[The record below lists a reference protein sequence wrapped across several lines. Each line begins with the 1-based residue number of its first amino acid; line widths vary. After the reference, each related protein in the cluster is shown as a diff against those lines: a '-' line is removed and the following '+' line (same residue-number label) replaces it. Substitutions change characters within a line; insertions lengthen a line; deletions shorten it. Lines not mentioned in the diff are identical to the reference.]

1 MTLYR
6 NLLDDA
12 GSRFTRIAQQEDN
25 KLKQTSMKYQLSL
38 YSGILAILIII
49 CLLIFKNI

>member
-1 MTLYR
+1 MSLY
-6 NLLDDA
+6 NLLDNA
-12 GSRFTRIAQQEDN
+12 ETRFTSKAQIQDN
-25 KLKQTSMKYQLSL
+25 NLKRTTLKYELSL

>member
-1 MTLYR
+1 MNLY
-6 NLLDDA
+6 NLLDNA
-12 GSRFTRIAQQEDN
+12 ETRFTHKAQKQDN
-25 KLKQTSMKYQLSL
+25 KLKRTSLNYELSL

>member
-1 MTLYR
+1 M
-6 NLLDDA
+6 
-12 GSRFTRIAQQEDN
+12 
-25 KLKQTSMKYQLSL
+25 LKQDLLLKHNKDNNLKRTTLKYELSL